1 MRWLPQLEK
10 TLSTQHAPNDVD
22 LRTPD
27 RARDHREERRT
38 HTYTETRRG
47 TKTTEFY
54 MMLIAIVGIL
64 VATYADTSDTLTKND
79 GMRYA
84 AFVAVAYIVSRGLA
98 KLGTGEPYTV
108 D

>member
-1 MRWLPQLEK
+1 MATRLG
-10 TLSTQHAPNDVD
+10 TNDLD

-27 RARDHREERRT
+27 RDRDRRDDDRRT
-38 HTYTETRRG
+38 RTYTETKLG

-54 MMLIAIVGIL
+54 VMILAIVGIV
-64 VATYADTSDTLTKND
+64 VATYVDSGDTLTKDD
-79 GMRYA
+79 GIRYA

-98 KLGTGEPYTV
+98 KLGTREPYNA